1 MRVAE
6 EGDNRKPGEVQ
17 GGALGCGGGM
27 GSEGLSTG
35 SQLSSR
41 VSIEAGRGRRG
52 LQAGHRCGWGAGSRG
67 AQGEQRLRSET
78 RGGLWSGDEREHVST
93 GKA

>member
-52 LQAGHRCGWGAGSRG
+52 CRLATGAGGEQAVGVLKESRG
-67 AQGEQRLRSET
+67 
-78 RGGLWSGDEREHVST
+78 
-93 GKA
+93 